1 MANIPLR
8 VYVRQIKQLISTGQT
23 EEAISHCLHI
33 LKTYPKYLDVYRVL
47 GEAYLERGEQA
58 DAADIFQRVLSSIP
72 DDFVAHIGMSVIRE
86 EDQKLD
92 EAIWHMERAY
102 EVQPSNSTIQS
113 EIRRLYGSREG
124 IEPQKVRLTRG
135 ALARMYVKGA
145 LFPQAIGE
153 LQAALA
159 EDPNRFD
166 LQILLADVYFRTGD
180 ENSGTKIC
188 TQTLEKLP
196 YCLGMNLL
204 MAQFYLDRDEKNEAE
219 LYMERLLELDPYYA
233 YLDNLDKNPETVPD
247 ENIQIDKYISSPLVI
262 KAEDEHSQLIAD
274 DDQID
279 GLQEEK
285 LIAAAVTAEIAEEF
299 AGDENSLSSA
309 DIEEIPPV
317 PGDIEPGQH
326 SDWLQELDKE
336 PEDEEDTKPVA
347 VSAPST
353 VDVAQVEMDE
363 IDQEVQEKPQSDIP
377 DWLQE
382 LADEDT
388 ILEND
393 SVEDEIADKPVD
405 YKKIDD
411 VSNEEVLD
419 KMFPTGPE
427 PRDKEPGDQF
437 PEDMDRIQEKLQ
449 AEDTKK
455 STRNY
460 SELIKSRQN
469 LPEIIKELEQ
479 AADKDPED
487 AAILRNLG
495 DAYLRNN
502 QLSEALEAYA
512 RAEKL

>member
-1 MANIPLR
+1 MTKIPLR
-8 VYVRQIKQLISTGQT
+8 VYISQIKQLISTGQT

-33 LKTYPKYLDVYRVL
+33 LHTFPKYLDAYRVL
-47 GEAYLERGEQA
+47 GEAYLERSEQTE
-58 DAADIFQRVLSSIP
+58 AADIFQRVLSSIP

-180 ENSGTKIC
+180 EKSAIEIC
-188 TQTLEKLP
+188 SQTLEKLP

-204 MAQFYLDRDEKNEAE
+204 LAQYHLDKEQNNDAE
-219 LYMERLLELDPYYA
+219 LYMERLFELDPYYA
-233 YLDNLDKNPETVPD
+233 HLDNLNQNPETVPD
-247 ENIQIDKYISSPLVI
+247 QVIQIEKYISSPLGI
-262 KAEDEHSQLIAD
+262 GAEGEPLVESPEDTK
-274 DDQID
+274 ID
-279 GLQEEK
+279 VSQEEK
-285 LIAAAVTAEIAEEF
+285 LAAAAISAEFSDEF
-299 AGDENSLSSA
+299 AGDED
-309 DIEEIPPV
+309 DIRSTDMEEREPIP
-317 PGDIEPGQH
+317 GEIEPGQH

-347 VSAPST
+347 VPVPLDGDT
-353 VDVAQVEMDE
+353 TPVERSE
-363 IDQEVQEKPQSDIP
+363 IGQDVQEKPQSDIP

-382 LADEDT
+382 LADEDST
-388 ILEND
+388 LE
-393 SVEDEIADKPVD
+393 SEPAVEEIGDKPVD
-405 YKKIDD
+405 FEKIED

-419 KMFPTGPE
+419 KMFPPGPE
-427 PRDKEPGDQF
+427 PHEKEP
-437 PEDMDRIQEKLQ
+437 EKPL
-449 AEDTKK
+449 
-455 STRNY
+455 RNY

-479 AADKDPED
+479 AADKDPENTS
-487 AAILRNLG
+487 ILRNLG
-495 DAYLRNN
+495 DAYMRNN

-512 RAEKL
+512 RAEKRN